1 MLAQVT
7 SHADAVDSVMIYIVG
22 ISIFFLIG
30 ISLTMVFFV
39 FKYHRKKNIKPK
51 DIHGNVLLETIWI
64 VIPTIIA
71 LTMFYYG
78 FQGYNIGRA
87 IPEDA
92 YYIDVVAKTWDWDFK
107 YDNGINSD
115 TLYVPVNRT
124 IVLQMESLDVNHSL
138 FVPAFRI
145 KQDVI
150 AGKVNQLIFKAEN
163 VGSYD
168 IACAEYC
175 GLNHSAMYT
184 MVVVLAENDFNI
196 WLSTNSEEPVKN

>member
-1 MLAQVT
+1 
-7 SHADAVDSVMIYIVG
+7 
-22 ISIFFLIG
+22 
-30 ISLTMVFFV
+30 
-39 FKYHRKKNIKPK
+39 
-51 DIHGNVLLETIWI
+51 
-64 VIPTIIA
+64 
-71 LTMFYYG
+71 
-78 FQGYNIGRA
+78 
-87 IPEDA
+87 
-92 YYIDVVAKTWDWDFK
+92 KTWDWDFK

>member
-39 FKYHRKKNIKPK
+39 FKYHRKKNVKPK
-51 DIHGNVLLETIWI
+51 DIHGNALLETIWI

-78 FQGYNIGRA
+78 YQGYNIGRT

-138 FVPAFRI
+138 FIPAFRI

-184 MVVVLAENDFNI
+184 MVIALAENDFNT
-196 WLSTNSEEPVKN
+196 WLNSNSDSQ